1 MPIKA
6 LPLCPN
12 WDWREC
18 ACMNVHSPKV
28 YLWELRHQLLKNRMR
43 REKVT
48 WQFSSYIDSAFLL
61 HVILLSKQW
70 MSIILNNNVYKWH
83 SDQSEVTKIKER
95 DDEDGKRKRKRVVGV
110 MVGGGGGGGEN
121 IIKKKQSKKPIWTV
135 AYVSLTCHWWQTC
148 CPMPFLI
155 SILKKT
161 VTNLYF
167 CTKCTYEPQTPVNQ
181 NVAITTH
188 WSKCGYHNSL
198 VKMWLSLLT
207 GQNVAITTHW
217 SKCGYHNS
225 LVKMWLSQLT
235 GQNVAITTHLS
246 KCGYH
251 NSPVKTR
258 LSQLTGQNV
267 ASATHCFNVAITT
280 HLSRHGYH
288 NSSVKTR
295 LSRLTC
301 QDTAG
306 LRRAF
311 NQDFQ
316 LLQVVPGLLQ
326 LLKQKDDILPNARSW
341 GDAPKCLSLQQ
352 DVGLAG
358 EWVSRERLVR
368 LHLHDDSVGMK
379 PARRWI
385 CEHAWHELWV
395 GAMLIHFCYFP
406 SRILLSACHNIR
418 GTFWASYVVSLLI
431 LLLLLLLF
439 LGRLTVI
446 S

>member
-70 MSIILNNNVYKWH
+70 VSIILNNNVYKWH

-110 MVGGGGGGGEN
+110 MVGGGGGEN

-235 GQNVAITTHLS
+235 GQNVAIATHLSKCGYHNSPVKMRLSQLTGQNVAIATHWS

-258 LSQLTGQNV
+258 LSQLLCQD
-267 ASATHCFNVAITT
+267 AAITT
-280 HLSRHGYH
+280 HLSRHGWAPACVQSGFPPAAGCSWPPPAPQTEGRH
-288 NSSVKTR
+288 PPERPLLGGCPQMSFSS
-295 LSRLTC
+295 
-301 QDTAG
+301 AG
-306 LRRAF
+306 CW
-311 NQDFQ
+311 
-316 LLQVVPGLLQ
+316 PC
-326 LLKQKDDILPNARSW
+326 W
-341 GDAPKCLSLQQ
+341 
-352 DVGLAG
+352 
-358 EWVSRERLVR
+358 
-368 LHLHDDSVGMK
+368 
-379 PARRWI
+379 
-385 CEHAWHELWV
+385 WV
-395 GAMLIHFCYFP
+395 GRLGEARTPP
-406 SRILLSACHNIR
+406 SPWRQRRHETCTEMDLWTRMA
-418 GTFWASYVVSLLI
+418 WALGRSYAHS
-431 LLLLLLLF
+431 LLLF
-439 LGRLTVI
+439 SFPDSSI
-446 S
+446 CMS